1 MKGFKQFLL
10 EFSNFVVNLLIT
22 VIALFIANSL
32 ILEKLHDTNS
42 IKVFFIVFSVLVFVC
57 LILQNVFFKSPLY
70 FFSRNKITSSMK
82 NPKVGI
88 ICHNLVLNVILL
100 GTLVVELVKI
110 PYLIKLIPFI
120 LLLLE
125 IIPCFMK
132 KYSKCLSCY
141 IFKIETIKTPKKP
154 LENDG
159 ILL

>member
-10 EFSNFVVNLLIT
+10 EFFNFVVNLLIT

-42 IKVFFIVFSVLVFVC
+42 IKVFFIVFSVLIFVC

-70 FFSRNKITSSMK
+70 FFSRNKIKSSMK
-82 NPKVGI
+82 NSKVGI
-88 ICHNLVLNVILL
+88 ICHNLVLNVILI
-100 GTLVVELVKI
+100 GTLVVEFVKI

-125 IIPCFMK
+125 IIPCFIE

-141 IFKIETIKTPKKP
+141 VFKIETIKTPKKP

>member
-10 EFSNFVVNLLIT
+10 EFFNFVVNLLIT

-32 ILEKLHDTNS
+32 ILEKLHDTSS
-42 IKVFFIVFSVLVFVC
+42 IKVFFIVFSVLIFVC
-57 LILQNVFFKSPLY
+57 LILQNVFFKSSLY
-70 FFSRNKITSSMK
+70 FFSRNKIKSSMK
-82 NPKVGI
+82 NSKVGI
-88 ICHNLVLNVILL
+88 ICHNLVLNVILI
-100 GTLVVELVKI
+100 GTLVVEFVKI

-125 IIPCFMK
+125 IIPCFIE

-141 IFKIETIKTPKKP
+141 VFKIETIKTPKKP